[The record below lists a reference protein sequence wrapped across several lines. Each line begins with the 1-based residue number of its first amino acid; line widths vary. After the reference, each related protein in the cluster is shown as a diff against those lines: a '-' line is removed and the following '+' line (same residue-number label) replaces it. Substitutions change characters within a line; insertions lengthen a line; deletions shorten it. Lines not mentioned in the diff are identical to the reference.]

1 MPQALSPLAAFLI
14 LAAWALA
21 GCATAA
27 KPADPDLN
35 IDRAADPDARYIE
48 GLLVDVRPR
57 TSTLLISKGNKVD
70 ALNFSYV
77 KYDAA
82 TRLFLDNQPA
92 TLTDLDKYMPAKV
105 KGRMRRGQF
114 VAETAKFSSVRPL
127 NAPAAT
133 APAQP

>member
-1 MPQALSPLAAFLI
+1 MLAAAL
-14 LAAWALA
+14 LAA
-21 GCATAA
+21 CATAT
-27 KPADPDLN
+27 KPIDPDLT

-57 TSTLLISKGNKVD
+57 TSMLLISKGNKVD

-82 TRLFLDNQPA
+82 TRFFLDNQPT
-92 TLTDLDKYMPAKV
+92 TLTDLDIYMPAKV
-105 KGRMRRGQF
+105 KGRMREGQF
-114 VAETAKFSSVRPL
+114 VAEVAKFSSVRPL
-127 NAPAAT
+127 NAPTAT